1 MLAPRDHENL
11 VKARQAANLLVQDLR
26 ELVKADNPLLSEFG
40 LDILQQVVVVEQRL
54 SRIESITCNVES
66 FARNVD

>member
-11 VKARQAANLLVQDLR
+11 VKSRQAANLLVQDLR
-26 ELVKADNPLLSEFG
+26 ELVKAADPLLSDFALE
-40 LDILQQVVVVEQRL
+40 LLKQVVAVEQRL
-54 SRIESITCNVES
+54 SRIESVTCNAES